1 MKWRSLQESGSY
13 SDTRPLRQIFA
24 GRKETI
30 AQYVP
35 ADVQAIHDRTVA
47 ALKAQGLAAKRS
59 ESTGRLLHSNSR
71 IRTASVSPLP
81 NC

>member
-24 GRKETI
+24 ERKETI

-35 ADVQAIHDRTVA
+35 ADVQAVHERTVA
-47 ALKAQGLAAKRS
+47 ALKAQGLAAKALGVGGQGS
-59 ESTGRLLHSNSR
+59 F
-71 IRTASVSPLP
+71 I
-81 NC
+81 